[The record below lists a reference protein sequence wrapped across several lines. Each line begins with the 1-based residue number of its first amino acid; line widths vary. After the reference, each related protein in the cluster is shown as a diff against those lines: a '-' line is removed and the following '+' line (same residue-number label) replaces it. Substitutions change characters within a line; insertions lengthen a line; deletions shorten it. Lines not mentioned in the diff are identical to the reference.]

1 MNTEN
6 SFKQMHFFRIFIKKG
21 RTWKYRR
28 YAWLYSKYLRRTGN
42 ENILSSFCNTHILV
56 KRITNGNFRYYGITL
71 MFGSNLLADI
81 IFRKSILFLENL
93 FLETFRNLFLENRSR
108 GKKY

>member
-6 SFKQMHFFRIFIKKG
+6 SFKQMHFFQIFIKKG

-42 ENILSSFCNTHILV
+42 ENILFSFCNTHILV
-56 KRITNGNFRYYGITL
+56 KKITNGNFRYYGITL

-81 IFRKSILFLENL
+81 IFIKSILFFRKLI
-93 FLETFRNLFLENRSR
+93 FRNF
-108 GKKY
+108 